1 MARNFGQLWLSL
13 AVAILAAMMLVPASS
28 VAETDDDSESSAGDM
43 PGDQLL
49 PEQQSPDDM
58 PTVSTGDFRS
68 GLDEAGELLEDNFSH
83 FLERQPLGFST
94 ELLDDIADDIDSVY
108 QTARQFAEAPT
119 TVDPAPLLSATV
131 ILIVLASFLV
141 LFLFIDRYATG
152 MAHRI
157 QARTHFDISP
167 WITTTLRKLVL
178 VMGRSVA
185 WIVLIGLSY
194 FPTRAV
200 FGAASWP
207 LLLTDALFFLL
218 VYRVLKTLLLA
229 VLRLH
234 PRSPEAAAHF
244 QRLERFGVL
253 LLRITLVFFLVIA
266 TVERL
271 EYHAQLAAFVSFGFR
286 ATLAL
291 IPLYLVVRRD
301 TVLSLF
307 PPQPQSRLH
316 RSFQSAL
323 SRNYYALSTL
333 TFILLL
339 FNAAGYIHAATYL
352 LTRGY
357 ALIIIGAVWFAILE
371 RLHHHVVERAR
382 KAEENDE
389 TASPLLEALEQWI
402 VVIGS
407 LVIVITT
414 LQLLGLFGPLVAV
427 LQAPLV
433 SIGHLQVSLLN
444 LFNVVLII
452 GGAYLTV
459 RLFKAILNAK
469 IYPAMGIDI
478 GVAYA
483 INTLINY
490 ALVVVAFILC
500 LVALGVQL
508 SAVMVVIASLGVG
521 IGFGLQN
528 IAENLISG
536 FILLFG
542 RAVQKGDFITVN
554 DLYGRVE
561 AVGARS
567 VVMRTPDNFSM
578 LVPSKEIVSGRIVN
592 WTFQDSIVRIHIP
605 VGVSYDS
612 DAEEVR
618 QVLLETADD
627 HPDIL
632 DEPEPDV
639 WITEF
644 ADSSIQFELLVYF
657 DCRQTNENALKGKFN
672 FLIWEAL
679 TASDIEIPYP
689 QRDLHLRSRADVDS
703 DGGDER

>member
-1 MARNFGQLWLSL
+1 MPRYPGHLWLSIAL
-13 AVAILAAMMLVPASS
+13 AFLATVTFVPAST
-28 VAETDDDSESSAGDM
+28 VAQADDDSESPVEDVPGVELM
-43 PGDQLL
+43 PD
-49 PEQQSPDDM
+49 QQSQNDM
-58 PTVSTGDFRS
+58 PTVTTGDFGS
-68 GLDEAGELLEDNFSH
+68 GLEEAGQLLEENFSH
-83 FLERQPLGFST
+83 FLDRQPLGFGT
-94 ELLDDIADDIDSVY
+94 ELLDQIADDIEGVY

-119 TVDPAPLLSATV
+119 TVEPAPLLSATI
-131 ILIVLASFLV
+131 ILIILASFLV
-141 LFLFIDRYATG
+141 LFLLIDRYATG
-152 MAHRI
+152 LAHQI
-157 QARTHFDISP
+157 QAGTHFDISP
-167 WITTTLRKLVL
+167 WMTAALRKLVL
-178 VMGRSVA
+178 VIGRSVA

-194 FPTRAV
+194 FPIRAV
-200 FGAASWP
+200 FGASGWP

-218 VYRVLKTLLLA
+218 IYRVIKTLLLA
-229 VLRLH
+229 VLRLN

-244 QRLERFGVL
+244 ARLERFGVF
-253 LLRITLVFFLVIA
+253 LLRATLIFFLILA

-271 EYHAQLAAFVSFGFR
+271 EYHAQLAAFLSFGFR
-286 ATLAL
+286 VTLVF
-291 IPLYLVVRRD
+291 IPLYLVLRRD

-307 PPQPQSRLH
+307 PPEPQSRLH

-333 TFILLL
+333 TFILLV
-339 FNAAGYIHAATYL
+339 FNAAGYINAATYL

-357 ALIIIGAVWFAILE
+357 ALIIIGAVWFAVLE

-382 KAEENDE
+382 KAEESNE
-389 TASPLLEALEQWI
+389 APSPLLEALEHWI
-402 VVIGS
+402 VAIGS
-407 LVIVITT
+407 LVIIIVT
-414 LQLLGLFGPLVAV
+414 LQLLGLFGPLIA
-427 LQAPLV
+427 LLEAPLV

-444 LFNVVLII
+444 LLNVALII

-459 RLFKAILNAK
+459 RLFKAVLNAK

-490 ALVVVAFILC
+490 ALVVVAFILS
-500 LVALGVQL
+500 LIALGVQL
-508 SAVMVVIASLGVG
+508 SAVMVVVASLGVG

-612 DAEEVR
+612 DPEEVR
-618 QVLLETADD
+618 QVLLATADD

-672 FLIWEAL
+672 FIIWEAL
-679 TASDIEIPYP
+679 TESDIEIPYP
-689 QRDLHLRSRADVDS
+689 QRDLHLRSRADIS
-703 DGGDER
+703 GEDGDG

>member
-1 MARNFGQLWLSL
+1 
-13 AVAILAAMMLVPASS
+13 MLVPASS